1 MAPVFYYGLRGTD
14 LSSDPEIKTDT
25 ETGSPERRSAQ
36 LPESK
41 NFSLD
46 VLDHKKAA
54 KSCEN

>member
-1 MAPVFYYGLRGTD
+1 VFYYGLGGTD
-14 LSSDPEIKTDT
+14 ISDPETKKDT
-25 ETGSPERRSAQ
+25 ETGNPGRRPAQ

-41 NFSLD
+41 NFILD